1 MQTTIKILDDL
12 AKVGSSVVGLALG
25 IKNEMKQQVKSCAE
39 SWARDLDLVSREE
52 FEVVRSMAQKAREEN
67 EKLKARV
74 DKLEKK
80 PVKKS
85 TKTAHKKK

>member
-12 AKVGSSVVGLALG
+12 AKVGSSVLGLAMG
-25 IKNEMKQQVKSCAE
+25 VKDEMKNQVKACAQ
-39 SWARDLDLVSREE
+39 SWVRDMDLVSRDE

-67 EKLKARV
+67 EKLKARL

-80 PVKKS
+80 PAKKPA
-85 TKTAHKKK
+85 KKAQKKK